1 VRPTAHRAARLARLN
16 TVYRIMTVCTG
27 NICRSPL
34 TEYVLRDALERAGVG
49 DRVRVEGGGI
59 SDEEHGRPMDRR
71 ALAQLSG
78 LGIDGSAHRA
88 RELPESAWED
98 TDLFLAAD
106 LNHLRFLRR
115 HAPTPAHRE
124 RVRLLRSFDPA
135 SAGLPEERQGMA
147 DPWYGD
153 ESDFV
158 ITREQVLASVPG
170 VVAFVRAELGA
181 LA

>member
-1 VRPTAHRAARLARLN
+1 
-16 TVYRIMTVCTG
+16 MTVCTG

-34 TEYVLRDALERAGVG
+34 AEYVLRAALEDAGLG
-49 DRVRVEGGGI
+49 ERVAVSGAGI
-59 SDEEHGRPMDRR
+59 SDEEHGRPIDPRAQAQLR
-71 ALAQLSG
+71 ALG
-78 LGIDGSAHRA
+78 LNGSAHRA
-88 RELPESAWED
+88 RVLPPDAWEG
-98 TDLFLAAD
+98 TELFLAAD

-135 SAGLPEERQGMA
+135 SSGLPEERLGMA

-153 ESDFV
+153 ASDFV
-158 ITREQVLASVPG
+158 VTREQVVASVPG
-170 VVAFVRAELGA
+170 VVEHVRSV

>member
-1 VRPTAHRAARLARLN
+1 
-16 TVYRIMTVCTG
+16 MTVCTG

-34 TEYVLRDALERAGVG
+34 AEYVLREALADAGLG
-49 DRVRVEGGGI
+49 DRVLVEGGGI
-59 SDEEHGRPMDRR
+59 SNEEHGRPMDRR
-71 ALAQLSG
+71 ALAELRG

-88 RELPESAWED
+88 RELPNDAWES

-115 HAPTPAHRE
+115 HAPTPEHRG
-124 RVRLLRSFDPA
+124 RIRLLRSFDPA
-135 SAGLPEERQGMA
+135 SAALPEERQGMA

-158 ITREQVLASVPG
+158 ITRVQVLASVPG
-170 VVAFVRAELGA
+170 VVEFVRAELGA
-181 LA
+181 RA

>member
-1 VRPTAHRAARLARLN
+1 M
-16 TVYRIMTVCTG
+16 YRIMTVCTG

-34 TEYVLRDALERAGVG
+34 AEYVLREALADAGLGES
-49 DRVRVEGGGI
+49 VRVEGGGI

-71 ALAQLSG
+71 ALAQLRG

-88 RELPESAWED
+88 RELPSDAWED

-115 HAPTPAHRE
+115 HAPSPDHRE

-135 SAGLPEERQGMA
+135 SAALPEERQGMA

-158 ITREQVLASVPG
+158 ITRDQVLASVPG
-170 VVAFVRAELGA
+170 VVEFVRAELGA
-181 LA
+181 GA